1 MKARPVGPGKFSI
14 GPEHNTSEML
24 RSHPSKPVPMTAK
37 KMATGAA
44 KAARRTSSLRPVDN
58 TGVNLPSC
66 LDTLEERTRYGLS
79 RHNLSSDHGVSSFN
93 DRARNIH
100 KSRKVGKLTVHCTLN
115 RPNKKA
121 RPVFQPCA
129 PSTPVWL
136 IMPAD
141 PNTYLNRKS

>member
-24 RSHPSKPVPMTAK
+24 RSHPSKPVPMTAT

-44 KAARRTSSLRPVDN
+44 KAARRTSSLRLVHYAS
-58 TGVNLPSC
+58 VNLQSC
-66 LDTLEERTRYGLS
+66 LDTREKERTIYGLL
-79 RHNLSSDHGVSSFN
+79 RHNLSSGDGVSSFSFQ
-93 DRARNIH
+93 ARNINE
-100 KSRKVGKLTVHCTLN
+100 GKTTGRPTVHCTLN

-129 PSTPVWL
+129 PPKPVWL
-136 IMPAD
+136 MMPAD
-141 PNTYLNRKS
+141 PNTYLCP